1 MRNLLRA
8 ALAGDGAH
16 ASESRRLE
24 LDTLIQKGSQLRIS
38 TMHVLV
44 EPIHAPEAE
53 KWVATAMT
61 SAYEGELL
69 IQRKQ
74 KTPC

>member
-1 MRNLLRA
+1 M
-8 ALAGDGAH
+8 
-16 ASESRRLE
+16 E

-69 IQRKQ
+69 IQSKQ